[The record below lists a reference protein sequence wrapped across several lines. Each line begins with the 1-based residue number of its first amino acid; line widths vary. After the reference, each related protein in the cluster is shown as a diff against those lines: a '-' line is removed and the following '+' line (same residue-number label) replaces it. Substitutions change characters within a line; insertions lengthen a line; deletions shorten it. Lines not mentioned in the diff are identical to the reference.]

1 MMENGQLEE
10 LKKRRLA
17 EKQKEA
23 EEKKAEEQIKGML
36 RTVLDENGFERMMNV
51 KLSNSELFM
60 SASQNLIGAFQKLRR
75 KITEDEVLFVL
86 KTIKQRTQRESSITF
101 ERK

>member
-1 MMENGQLEE
+1 MAEDE
-10 LKKRRLA
+10 LKKKKLA

-23 EEKKAEEQIKGML
+23 EEKKAEEQIKTML
-36 RTVLDENGFERMMNV
+36 RTVLDEKGFDRMMNV

-60 SASQNLIGAFQKLRR
+60 ATAQNLLGAFQKLRR
-75 KITEDEVLFVL
+75 KITDEEVLFVL
-86 KTIKQRTQRESSITF
+86 KSIKQRTQRESTITF